1 MKPLC
6 FLKIGPRVH
15 QEIYILV
22 IEAEK
27 IKISEIFWGKFLPD
41 KNFPPL
47 HPLYN
52 KSNSLLSSL
61 LSWVGVG
68 GAGARDGGR
77 GRGVSHKRTTK
88 KIWIDAQFRQIPQ
101 QIDGILLIF

>member
-68 GAGARDGGR
+68 GAGARAGGR
-77 GRGVSHKRTTK
+77 GRGCGGGGGGGGGRGGGGWAIKEQPRK
-88 KIWIDAQFRQIPQ
+88 FE
-101 QIDGILLIF
+101 